1 MLSQRPFHAETQR
14 NRENNMRDV
23 NEVTREIVDAAY
35 SVHSRIGPGLLES
48 VYEAL
53 LGREVEQRGFTV
65 RRQMP
70 VPLEVDGLRF
80 EEAFRVDLLVDQR
93 VIVELKSAERLLPVH
108 TKQVLTYLRLMNLE
122 VGLVINFGGATLKEG
137 LRRVVNGYAP

>member
-1 MLSQRPFHAETQR
+1 
-14 NRENNMRDV
+14 MRDV

-35 SVHSRIGPGLLES
+35 SVHSRFGPGLLES

-53 LGREVEQRGFTV
+53 LCREMEQRGFTV

-80 EEAFRVDLLVDQR
+80 EEAFRIDLLVDQR
-93 VIVELKSAERLLPVH
+93 VIVELKSAERLSPVH
-108 TKQVLTYLRLMNLE
+108 TKQLLTYLRLMNLE
-122 VGLVINFGGATLKEG
+122 VGLVINFGGVTLKEG
-137 LRRVVNGYAP
+137 LRRVVNGYVS